1 MRAIIQNGNRE
12 FYQPHVSLRYRQ
24 EWATLKVKQAVAR
37 GEKTKTKKKRRGKNL
52 LQYFVEYEEINFRE
66 SSIQLVIDTN
76 YFPNLLIL
84 IIRNRPNDLHLSHRI
99 PLRKLSENQTF
110 NTKINNISISL
121 TLEPNVLLV
130 RVQNEESSYL
140 AGAVLKTQDQIH
152 ELLRLVWTDKIPLC

>member
-1 MRAIIQNGNRE
+1 M
-12 FYQPHVSLRYRQ
+12 
-24 EWATLKVKQAVAR
+24 AR

-130 RVQNEESSYL
+130 RV
-140 AGAVLKTQDQIH
+140 
-152 ELLRLVWTDKIPLC
+152 